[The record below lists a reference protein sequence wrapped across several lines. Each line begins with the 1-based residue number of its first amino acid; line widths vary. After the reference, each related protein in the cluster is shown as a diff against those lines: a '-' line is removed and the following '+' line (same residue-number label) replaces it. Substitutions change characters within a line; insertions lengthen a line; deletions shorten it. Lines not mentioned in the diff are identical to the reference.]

1 MLCNISNQVR
11 RGRLSLIFLLG
22 LLFIMSFTGSAVWP
36 DGGGGNPQYSAPAP
50 PDTSKTAGVIT
61 TVVPAGD
68 SGPYLKSLTGGRSYS
83 LETMW
88 KRVLLLYWM
97 TR

>member
-11 RGRLSLIFLLG
+11 GKRLSLMLLLG

-36 DGGGGNPQYSAPAP
+36 DGGGGNPQYSAPLP

-68 SGPYLKSLTGGRSYS
+68 SGPYLKSLTPVKSYS
-83 LETMW
+83 LERMW
-88 KRVLLLYWM
+88 RKVLLLYWM

>member
-11 RGRLSLIFLLG
+11 GGRLSLILLLG
-22 LLFIMSFTGSAVWP
+22 ILFTMSFTGSAVWS
-36 DGGGGNPQYSAPAP
+36 DGGGGNPQYSAPPP
-50 PDTSKTAGVIT
+50 PDTSNTAGVFT

-68 SGPYLKSLTGGRSYS
+68 SRPYLKSFTPGRSYS
-83 LETMW
+83 LEKKW